1 MNEQL
6 QREVLKAVIA
16 ALEHEHS
23 SFILSRELGMNDDE
37 LDAFYENCRFEFDL
51 MQEKLAA

>member
-16 ALEHEHS
+16 ALEHEQS
-23 SFILSRELGMNDDE
+23 SFILSRELGMSDNE
-37 LDAFYENCRFEFDL
+37 LDAFYDNCRFEFDL